1 MSLYMGLDV
10 VSLFFKPESI
20 PAQLCPPDPSEQVS
34 STLFGGVTSR
44 ALTMAHLGWVSRGLR
59 LSISDMDPLGSIDSE
74 NKM

>member
-20 PAQLCPPDPSEQVS
+20 PAQLCHPDPSEQVS

-44 ALTMAHLGWVSRGLR
+44 ALTMAHLGWVSRGVTP
-59 LSISDMDPLGSIDSE
+59 MDPLGSIDSE
-74 NKM
+74 NKI